1 MGERPVDFQ
10 AAAREAKERIKTKLD
25 IVQLIGEHVPL
36 KRTGRSYKGLCP
48 FHDEKTP
55 SFVVFPESQHFKCFG
70 CGAGGDVFTF
80 VMERERVS
88 FREALELLAERT
100 GIRLP
105 RARPGDVRAKNQRLG
120 FLELLGH
127 AQTWFVENLAR
138 DAGGEARG
146 YVEGRGLE
154 RAVTLFG
161 LGYAPGAASAPDA
174 RFPRGLADHLRDR
187 GVNLGDCVQLGLIGR
202 TESGSYYDRF
212 RNRLMFPIR
221 DERGRIV
228 GFGGRILPGHESERE
243 PKYLNSPESPVFNKR
258 HVLYGLHEVRQ
269 HETRSRGTAGASG
282 ARRLIVMEG
291 YTDVI
296 AAHLGGVP
304 SAVATLG
311 TSLTREHT
319 SLLRRFAPD
328 GVTLLF
334 DGDKAGKAAAERAF
348 AALTGEHVPA
358 RIGLLP
364 EGRDP
369 ADVVQ
374 TDGRAGLE
382 LVVEDA
388 REALDV
394 WLELLR
400 ERIDPTTHDGKIAAA
415 NACRELLRGVDDELR
430 RDDLAQRMASS
441 LVINPEHLRPQT
453 KGARSKPTPVPE
465 KPVRDRIAQIQDL
478 VLAALYR
485 SPGLLETLEDQ
496 LHDPTLLGVE
506 DPLALLFPKPL
517 PRALVDCLREMV
529 LDSGVDPSSGDLLK
543 AWMNLVSGDSATTGY
558 VLQIV
563 DLAEIIEDP
572 GLPVRDGVMFHRRR
586 VLLSEL
592 DRLRR
597 ALREAL
603 ADGSGDDAREIEA
616 EYNEA
621 VRRARR
627 LGVLG

>member
-1 MGERPVDFQ
+1 VEFQ
-10 AAAREAKERIKTKLD
+10 TAAREAKERIKTKLD

-55 SFVVFPESQHFKCFG
+55 SFIVFPESQHFKCFG
-70 CGAGGDVFTF
+70 CGVGGDVFTF
-80 VMERERVS
+80 IMEREKLA

-100 GIRLP
+100 GVQLP
-105 RARPGDVRAKNQRLG
+105 RASASDVRAKNQRLG
-120 FLELLGH
+120 LIDVLGKAH
-127 AQTWFVENLAR
+127 TWFVDNLSRASGTTV
-138 DAGGEARG
+138 AG
-146 YVEGRGLE
+146 YVEQRGLGP
-154 RAVTLFG
+154 AVTTFG
-161 LGYAPGAASAPDA
+161 LGYAPGAAPG
-174 RFPRGLADHLRDR
+174 RMLPNGLVDYLRAQ
-187 GVNLGDCVQLGLIGR
+187 GANLGDCVQLGLIGR
-202 TESGSYYDRF
+202 TESGNYYDRF

-258 HVLYGLHEVRQ
+258 HVLYGLYEVRQ
-269 HETRSRGTAGASG
+269 HETRSRASGGASTSRG
-282 ARRLIVMEG
+282 LIVMEG

-304 SAVATLG
+304 TAVATLG

-334 DGDKAGKAAAERAF
+334 DGDRAGKSAAERAF
-348 AALTGEHVPA
+348 ASLTGELVPA

-374 TDGRAGLE
+374 TDGREGLE
-382 LVVEDA
+382 LVVEEA
-388 REALDV
+388 RDALDV
-394 WLELLR
+394 WLDLVR
-400 ERIDPTTHDGKIAAA
+400 ERLDVRTHEGKVEAA
-415 NACRELLRGVDDELR
+415 NACRELLKGVDDPLR
-430 RDDLAQRMASS
+430 RDDLAQRIANA
-441 LVINPEHLRPQT
+441 LVINPEHLRPRVHR
-453 KGARSKPTPVPE
+453 ARSAEPAPRSQGPA
-465 KPVRDRIAQIQDL
+465 RDRVDQVQDL

-485 SPGLLETLEDQ
+485 SPELLEALEDE
-496 LHDPTLLGVE
+496 LHGPSFESEG
-506 DPLALLFPKPL
+506 DPLSLVFPREL
-517 PRALVDCLREMV
+517 PRNLVDCLREMV
-529 LDSGVDPSSGDLLK
+529 LDTGVDPSSGELLK
-543 AWMNLVSGDSATTGY
+543 AWMNRVSGDSTATAY
-558 VLQIV
+558 VLRLV

-572 GLPVRDGVMFHRRR
+572 ELPLRDGVMFHRRR
-586 VLLSEL
+586 VLLSEV
-592 DRLRR
+592 DRLRN

-603 ADGSGDDAREIEA
+603 ADVSQGDPRAIET

-627 LGVLG
+627 LGVLR